1 MELAPG
7 NAQWIGT
14 RREQQDAFGFH
25 GFGQDRFRRHGGVLV
40 VLADGMGGMSRGR
53 EASHLAVERMMAAYG
68 EKPPEEPIPEALARA
83 LAAANRAV
91 YERASAT
98 EGVGQVG
105 TTLVAAVVREQELYW
120 VAVGDSRLYLWR
132 AQDGAL
138 IQCTQDHNV
147 GAGLWRQ
154 VAAGALDRE
163 QALRHPDRGV
173 LTSFVGMA
181 EIPQVDGNP
190 RPLTLA
196 PGDKLLLC
204 SDGVYDVLSDAELRQ
219 ALTEPAEAAA
229 EALMAAVRRRALAEQ
244 DNATV
249 ALLECR
255 AEPALPAVAPRP
267 AGRRAQIGLWGIVLV
282 LAIGVWLGWTLARF
296 AAEPGVPVAPVRDG
310 SIAPPPDRPP
320 PGTAAGEAPRPPPPG
335 ATADEALPPDPW
347 RNDR

>member
-25 GFGQDRFRRHGGVLV
+25 GFGQDRFRRHAGVLV

-53 EASHLAVERMMAAYG
+53 EASHLAVERLMAAYG
-68 EKPPEEPIPEALARA
+68 EKLPEEPIPEALARA

-91 YERASAT
+91 YERAGAT

-105 TTLVAAVVREQELYW
+105 TTLVAAVVWEQELYW

-147 GAGLWRQ
+147 GADLGRQ

-163 QALRHPDRGV
+163 QVLRHPDRGV

-190 RPLTLA
+190 RPLVLV

-219 ALTEPAEAAA
+219 ALAKPAEAAA
-229 EALMAAVRRRALAEQ
+229 EALMAAVRRQALAEQ

-255 AEPALPAVAPRP
+255 ADPALPAVAPRP
-267 AGRRAQIGLWGIVLV
+267 AGRRAKIGLLGIVLV
-282 LAIGVWLGWTLARF
+282 LVIGVWLGWTLARF
-296 AAEPGVPVAPVRDG
+296 ASEPGVPVAPVRDG
-310 SIAPPPDRPP
+310 SVAPPDRPP
-320 PGTAAGEAPRPPPPG
+320 PGAAAGEAPPSSPPG
-335 ATADEALPPDPW
+335 GAADEALPPDPW